1 MRKNVFL
8 KSVLRQPIRAFLL
21 ALLIA
26 ASAFAFVARATEYR
40 IISDEITRIEELYRA
55 IGVLSPLQ
63 FNDFTNDHDVTR
75 AAALLEGSPLV
86 GRTDARVFTQGVMHE
101 HRNLIAQSTPMG
113 FFHPPLHGVEL
124 YAMDKFFIG
133 ELRRAP
139 NFATLQGRPMLVLNF
154 QVEEMI
160 QGDPTALRVGDR
172 EFTNALGQVAVIRG
186 FRDFRLLLTDEEM
199 RMFRAGEWNPLGNAV
214 VGDQFLLRVSPTYID
229 NEGRMQFHIRA
240 LEGID
245 GSGFAFVQEDGNYW
259 RRYVIDEEQRSATDN
274 LTFAVDVTDEAR
286 MASVL
291 AANEETM
298 AIHDQNLSMMTV
310 IGTRDM
316 TAIPRFMN
324 ISQARLLDTARFPRG
339 RWLTYEDYLYNR
351 AVAVIPAQLAIRR
364 GIQVGDTLTLT
375 LRDQPRPPWIDQ
387 EPRDIAAWYN
397 RGVEGWWDNY
407 PAGWWGMTYAGHTD
421 WRSFPTHE
429 VALEVVGIYWY
440 TPPGGAFT
448 NFTSAEIY
456 VPAGIIPEGFGWE
469 DIPLLTGMYN
479 FTLNSPRDEERFL
492 QQYRAPLAALGF
504 APIFVPTG
512 FDVLVRATDPI
523 RTSITVNLAIFGA
536 VSVMILAL
544 VVFLYVRQ
552 WRRCVAITKA
562 LGLPSTRVLSWL
574 FVPVLCIWIP
584 AMLAGAWLGWQF
596 ALGEAEAV
604 LRETFAYD
612 YNAAALISTTWLG
625 AMAGGMALVMCAGV
639 FGGVYNLIR
648 RPVLEQLQGG
658 TQKRLNTMHID
669 SGELPEGFTV
679 QALALS
685 SEPLRKSRM
694 GTWRASLRHG
704 LRHIL
709 RSPVKTGLAAALALL
724 FVFSLGWLDDTIH
737 FTEAEIERLWT
748 ETRIC
753 AELIP
758 IPQEDFEETAWWP
771 SMISPA
777 SWDLMLASGFV
788 TEAYLEGFVFGHWLS
803 YIQRF
808 VGVSNLEGFI
818 AENTKT
824 AMDEHLGVA
833 CDDIE
838 IEFALGFGPE
848 DFVYVPGRPVPM
860 LISRYFLEIHEDEQ
874 GYVFEMGEAFPFYRA
889 ILDFVDWGM
898 HFAFGTVTVETQGII
913 IGVYDGGLQRG
924 VLRLGR
930 PAVVPMDAFYYLADR
945 NQWFHPEGGLL
956 QTERPTYMT
965 ARFVVDSTRNRD
977 LDELRE
983 FVEASLEQNFL
994 GRMFGQQP
1002 LELVLDDSVI
1012 HNVIIPM
1019 ERNLSLLRVLYPIA
1033 IGAAFV
1039 LSLGLSLLT
1048 MLQSAKNAAIMRVL
1062 GKTKGN
1068 AQFAL
1073 IAEQLIVCVVGA
1085 GVGLLIMPLLSVAL
1099 GLVAL
1104 SFAGLYLAGA
1114 LVGSFIGAVVI
1125 SAKTPLELLQV
1136 RE

>member
-21 ALLIA
+21 AVLIA
-26 ASAFAFVARATEYR
+26 AAAFAFVARATEYR
-40 IISDEITRIEELYRA
+40 VISDEITRIEQLYRA
-55 IGVLSPLQ
+55 IGVLQPLH
-63 FNDFTNDHDVTR
+63 FNDFTYDHDVTR
-75 AAALLEGSPLV
+75 VAALLADSPLV
-86 GRTDARVFTQGVMHE
+86 GRADARVFAQGVMHD
-101 HRNLIAQSTPMG
+101 HRNLIAQSTWG
-113 FFHPPLHGVEL
+113 FLNPEMHGLDL
-124 YAMDKFFIG
+124 YAVDHYFIG
-133 ELRRAP
+133 TLRRMP
-139 NFATLQGRPMLVLNF
+139 IRTQLQGRPAAVLNL
-154 QVEEMI
+154 QVDEMI

-172 EFTNALGQVAVIRG
+172 EFTNAQGQVAVIRG
-186 FRDFRLLLTDEEM
+186 FRDFRLILTEEELALM
-199 RMFRAGEWNPLGNAV
+199 NAGEWNPLDDLYVDG
-214 VGDQFLLRVSPTYID
+214 QFLFRVTPAYMD
-229 NEGRMQFHIRA
+229 NEGRMIWYLRA
-240 LEGID
+240 VMGVDAL
-245 GSGFAFVQEDGNYW
+245 GFGFVYEDGHYL
-259 RRYVIDEEQRSATDN
+259 QRFVTDAAQRDTHDA
-274 LTFAVDVTDEAR
+274 LTFFVNAEDETAMEAA
-286 MASVL
+286 MAYNDRTL
-291 AANEETM
+291 AL
-298 AIHDQNLSMMTV
+298 HDNNLSMMTV
-310 IGTRDM
+310 IGTQDM
-316 TAIPRFMN
+316 TAIPRFMR
-324 ISQARLLDTARFPRG
+324 ITQARLLDTPRFPGG

-351 AVAVIPAQLAIRR
+351 HVAVIPAQLAIRR
-364 GIQVGDTLTLT
+364 GIQVGDTITLT
-375 LRDQPRPPWIDQ
+375 LRNQPRPPWIDHN
-387 EPRDIAAWYN
+387 PRDTSVWFS

-407 PAGWWGMTYAGHTD
+407 PAGWWGMTYTGHTD

-429 VALEVVGIYWY
+429 AALEVVGIYWY

-469 DIPLLTGMYN
+469 DMPLLTGMYN
-479 FTLNSPRDEERFL
+479 FMLNSPRDEERFL
-492 QQYRAPLAALGF
+492 RDYREPLAALGF
-504 APIFVPTG
+504 VPIFVPTG

-552 WRRCVAITKA
+552 WRRSVAITKA
-562 LGLPSTRVLSWL
+562 LGLPSTRVMGWL

-584 AMLAGAWLGWQF
+584 AMLAGAWLGWHF

-612 YNAAALISTTWLG
+612 YDAAALISAAWLG
-625 AMAGGMALVMCAGV
+625 AMASGMALVMCAGV
-639 FGGVYNLIR
+639 FGGAYNLIR

-658 TQKRLNTMHID
+658 TQKRLNIQRVE

-679 QALALS
+679 QALSLS
-685 SEPLRKSRM
+685 TEPLRKSRV
-694 GTWRASLRHG
+694 GAWRASLRHG

-748 ETRIC
+748 ETRIY
-753 AELIP
+753 AELVP

-771 SMISPA
+771 SMIAPT

-803 YIQRF
+803 YLNSF
-808 VGVSNLEGFI
+808 VGVSHLDGFI

-838 IEFALGFGPE
+838 IEFAPGFGPE
-848 DFVYVPGRPVPM
+848 DFIFVSGQPVPM
-860 LISRYFLEIHEDEQ
+860 IVPRHLLYVYED
-874 GYVFEMGEAFPFYRA
+874 GYIFEMGEVFTFDRSV
-889 ILDFVDWGM
+889 IDFVDWGM
-898 HFAFGTVTVETQGII
+898 HFAFGTVMVETRGRI

-924 VLRLGR
+924 ILRSGL
-930 PAVVPMDAFYYLADR
+930 PTVVPMEAFYYIADG
-945 NQWFHPEGGLL
+945 NQWFHTEWAFL
-956 QTERPTYMT
+956 QTGRPAYMT
-965 ARFVVDSTRNRD
+965 TRFVVDTTRNRE
-977 LDELRE
+977 LDTLRD
-983 FVEASLEQNFL
+983 FVELALTQNFL
-994 GRMFGQQP
+994 GRFFGQQP

-1048 MLQSAKNAAIMRVL
+1048 MLQSAKNAAILRVL
-1062 GKTKGN
+1062 GKTRAN

-1073 IAEQLIVCVVGA
+1073 IAEQLIVCLVG
-1085 GVGLLIMPLLSVAL
+1085 VTLGLLIMPLLNVAL
-1099 GLVAL
+1099 GLIAV